1 MSKRKVV
8 GKPANFGEWLVAI
21 LQENKLTQKELAYDI
36 AVAEN
41 TVVSWIRHDRKIG
54 VTNLVW
60 VCLVLSD
67 KSDRSNAEL
76 IVEASLFYK

>member
-1 MSKRKVV
+1 MPKRKIV
-8 GKPANFGEWLVAI
+8 GKPANFGEWLVTT
-21 LQENKLTQKELAYDI
+21 LRESNLTQKELAYDI

-41 TVVSWIRHDRKIG
+41 TISSWIRHDRNIG
-54 VTNLVW
+54 VKNLVW

-67 KSDRSNAEL
+67 KSDRSYAEL